1 MIHELSATAMH
12 PLRGMTLQK
21 VTIQCGRGDRIRT
34 CDPLVP
40 NQVRYQPA
48 PLPDVLVDRAALR

>member
-1 MIHELSATAMH
+1 MMKAPASIEDARINLT
-12 PLRGMTLQK
+12 
-21 VTIQCGRGDRIRT
+21 VYGRGDRIRT

-48 PLPDVLVDRAALR
+48 PLPDGAAVRHTSANTQAS